1 MAGSADPTGAAEL
14 RSANGL
20 LAGLR
25 IIDLTRLLP
34 GPAVTMHLA
43 DFGADVVK
51 VEDTG
56 EGDYLRGF
64 PPQVDTGSG
73 VTSHPAFVAL
83 NRGKRSLCLNLKDAE
98 AREALLRLV
107 ERSDALVESFRPG
120 VLARLGMGWEVLHAR
135 NPRLV
140 LCSISGYGQY
150 GPLAQRAGHDINYV
164 ALTGILDQNR
174 VDGRP
179 ALPNLQ
185 IGDVLGGTLSALS
198 TLTMALLAAQR
209 RGIGTWVDV
218 AMTDGLL
225 AHHIF
230 PHADLDA
237 GHAPHAGTTLLTGG
251 VACYGV
257 YATADGGFL
266 AVGALEFK
274 FWRLFCE
281 AIDRPDLRNEHW
293 TLGQVPGSEEARR
306 TIDEV
311 AATLARQTRASW
323 STRFEHVDCCVT
335 PVLSP
340 AEALDH
346 AQTHARR
353 LRHRDAGATWIGPL
367 ASVGEHR
374 PRAAAYL
381 QAGAHTRA
389 VLAEA
394 GLGSAQID
402 HLILRGSAI
411 ASG

>member
-1 MAGSADPTGAAEL
+1 MAGSSDETGTDRLKPSAD
-14 RSANGL
+14 L

-43 DFGADVVK
+43 DFGADVIK

-56 EGDYLRGF
+56 DGDYLRGF
-64 PPQVDTGSG
+64 PPQIATNAGQ
-73 VTSHPAFVAL
+73 TAHPAFIAL
-83 NRGKRSLCLNLKDAE
+83 NRGKRSLCLNLKNAD

-120 VLARLGMGWEVLHAR
+120 VLARLGLGWDVLHAR

-140 LCSISGYGQY
+140 LCSISGYGQH
-150 GPLAQRAGHDINYV
+150 GPMAQRAGHDINYI
-164 ALTGILDQNR
+164 AMTGILDQNR
-174 VDGRP
+174 AHGRP

-209 RGIGTWVDV
+209 RGIGHWVDV

-225 AHHIF
+225 AHHVF

-237 GHAPHAGTTLLTGG
+237 GQPPRAGATLLTGG

-257 YATADGGFL
+257 YEAADGGFL

-274 FWRLFCE
+274 FWDVFCN
-281 AIDRPDLRNEHW
+281 AIDRADLRDQHW
-293 TLGQVPGSEEARR
+293 SLGQQPGSTAARQ
-306 TIDEV
+306 TIAQV
-311 AATLARQTRASW
+311 AATLARQSRAHW
-323 STRFEHVDCCVT
+323 TARFESLDCCVT

-346 AQTHARR
+346 PQTLARGI
-353 LRHRDAGATWIGPL
+353 RHHTDGATWIGPL
-367 ASVGEHR
+367 ASIAQQR
-374 PRAAAYL
+374 PAAASHVS
-381 QAGAHTRA
+381 AGTHTRD
-389 VLAEA
+389 VLQDA
-394 GLGSAQID
+394 GLGPAEIAA
-402 HLILRGSAI
+402 LIARGSAL
-411 ASG
+411 G

>member
-1 MAGSADPTGAAEL
+1 MAGPADATGTDRLTPA
-14 RSANGL
+14 SDL

-43 DFGADVVK
+43 DFGADVIK

-56 EGDYLRGF
+56 EGDYLRSF
-64 PPQVDTGSG
+64 PPQVDTGAGASA
-73 VTSHPAFVAL
+73 HPAFVAL
-83 NRGKRSLCLNLKDAE
+83 NRGKRSLCLNLKNAA

-120 VLARLGMGWEVLHAR
+120 VLARLGLGWEVLHAR

-140 LCSISGYGQY
+140 LCSISGYGQH
-150 GPLAQRAGHDINYV
+150 GPLSQRAGHDINYI
-164 ALTGILDQNR
+164 AMTGILDQNR
-174 VDGRP
+174 AGGRP

-209 RGIGTWVDV
+209 RGVGDWVDV

-225 AHHIF
+225 AHHVF

-237 GHAPHAGTTLLTGG
+237 GQPPVPGATLLTGG
-251 VACYGV
+251 VACYAV
-257 YATADGGFL
+257 YETADGGFL

-274 FWRLFCE
+274 FWDTFCS
-281 AIDRPDLRNEHW
+281 AIDRPDLRDQHW
-293 TLGQVPGSEEARR
+293 TLGQSPGSAAARQ
-306 TIDEV
+306 TIAEV
-311 AATLARQTRASW
+311 AATIRSRSRAHW
-323 STRFEHVDCCVT
+323 AETFESIDCCVT

-346 AQTHARR
+346 PQTHARGI
-353 LRHRDAGATWIGPL
+353 RHHDAGATWIGPL
-367 ASVGEHR
+367 ASIAGHR
-374 PRAAAYL
+374 PAPASQVPTGL
-381 QAGAHTRA
+381 HTRSI
-389 VLAEA
+389 LGEA
-394 GLGSAQID
+394 GLDPAEITA
-402 HLILRGSAI
+402 LIEGGHARG
-411 ASG
+411 

>member
-1 MAGSADPTGAAEL
+1 MAGPADATGTDRLTPAAD
-14 RSANGL
+14 L

-43 DFGADVVK
+43 DFGADVIK

-56 EGDYLRGF
+56 EGDYLRSF

-73 VTSHPAFVAL
+73 ATAHPAFIAL
-83 NRGKRSLCLNLKDAE
+83 NRGKRSLCLNLKDAA

-107 ERSDALVESFRPG
+107 ERSDALVEGFRPG
-120 VLARLGMGWEVLHAR
+120 VLGRLGLGWDVLHAR

-140 LCSISGYGQY
+140 LCSISGYGQH
-150 GPLAQRAGHDINYV
+150 GPMAQRAGHDINYI
-164 ALTGILDQNR
+164 AMTGILDQNR
-174 VDGRP
+174 ASGRP

-209 RGIGTWVDV
+209 RGVGHWVDG

-225 AHHIF
+225 AHHVF
-230 PHADLDA
+230 PHADLDVGQPPVPGA
-237 GHAPHAGTTLLTGG
+237 TLLTGG

-257 YATADGGFL
+257 YETSDGGFL

-274 FWRLFCE
+274 FWDVFCS
-281 AIDRPDLRNEHW
+281 AIGRPDLRAQHW
-293 TLGQVPGSEEARR
+293 TLGQSPGSAAACQ
-306 TIDEV
+306 TITEV
-311 AATLARQTRASW
+311 ATTLVQKTRAYW
-323 STRFEHVDCCVT
+323 VTCFEALDCCVT

-346 AQTHARR
+346 PQTQARG

-367 ASVGEHR
+367 ASIAGQR
-374 PRAAAYL
+374 PAPARAVAAGL
-381 QAGAHTRA
+381 HTRSI
-389 VLAEA
+389 LREA
-394 GLGSAQID
+394 GLDPAEIAA
-402 HLILRGSAI
+402 LIEGGHARG
-411 ASG
+411 

>member
-1 MAGSADPTGAAEL
+1 MAGPADATGTDRLTPT
-14 RSANGL
+14 SDL

-43 DFGADVVK
+43 DFGADVIK

-56 EGDYLRGF
+56 EGDYLRSF
-64 PPQVDTGSG
+64 PPQVDTGAGASA
-73 VTSHPAFVAL
+73 HPAFVAL
-83 NRGKRSLCLNLKDAE
+83 NRGKRSLCLNLKNAA

-120 VLARLGMGWEVLHAR
+120 VLARLGLGWEVLHAR

-140 LCSISGYGQY
+140 LCSISGYGQH
-150 GPLAQRAGHDINYV
+150 GPLSQRAGHDINYI
-164 ALTGILDQNR
+164 AMTGILDQNR
-174 VDGRP
+174 AGGRP

-209 RGIGTWVDV
+209 RGVGDWVDV

-225 AHHIF
+225 AHHVF

-237 GHAPHAGTTLLTGG
+237 GQPPVPGATLLTGG
-251 VACYGV
+251 VACYAV
-257 YATADGGFL
+257 YETADGGFL

-274 FWRLFCE
+274 FWDTFCS
-281 AIDRPDLRNEHW
+281 AIDRPDLRDQHW
-293 TLGQVPGSEEARR
+293 TLGQSPGSAAARQ
-306 TIDEV
+306 TIAEV
-311 AATLARQTRASW
+311 AATIRSRSRAHW
-323 STRFEHVDCCVT
+323 AETFESIDCCVT

-346 AQTHARR
+346 PQTHARGI
-353 LRHRDAGATWIGPL
+353 RHHDAGATWIGPL
-367 ASVGEHR
+367 ASIAGHR
-374 PRAAAYL
+374 PAPASQVPTGL
-381 QAGAHTRA
+381 HTRSI
-389 VLAEA
+389 LGEA
-394 GLGSAQID
+394 GLDPAEITA
-402 HLILRGSAI
+402 LIEGGHARG
-411 ASG
+411 